1 MRASENDLKQ
11 VIEQGKD
18 ADGVLIPFAAHIRKA
33 SLLIDRVETCA
44 IDRKKTLTDEE
55 LLELEIL
62 VAAHFYALRVPQKQ
76 SKGTQ
81 SSSASYKLGDYL
93 QSAYALDPSGCLRS
107 VIEAKRAGAVWL
119 GKKRSEQTAYVDR
132 D

>member
-1 MRASENDLKQ
+1 MRASESDLKQ
-11 VIEQGKD
+11 VIEQGRD
-18 ADGVLIPFAAHIRKA
+18 ADGVWISFSPHIRKA

-81 SSSASYKLGDYL
+81 SASASYKLGDYL
-93 QSAYALDPSGCLRS
+93 QSAFALDPSGCLRS
-107 VIEAKRAGAVWL
+107 VIEAKRAGVMWV
-119 GKKRSEQTAYVDR
+119 GKKKSDQIAYVDR